1 MFTVG
6 KEVEEGEEKGEI
18 FSVGFIDI
26 IIIIRDGIERM
37 KQTALRR
44 RREKVDRSVVWRT
57 MTARKI

>member
-1 MFTVG
+1 M
-6 KEVEEGEEKGEI
+6 EEGEEKGEI

-44 RREKVDRSVVWRT
+44 REKVDRSVVWKT